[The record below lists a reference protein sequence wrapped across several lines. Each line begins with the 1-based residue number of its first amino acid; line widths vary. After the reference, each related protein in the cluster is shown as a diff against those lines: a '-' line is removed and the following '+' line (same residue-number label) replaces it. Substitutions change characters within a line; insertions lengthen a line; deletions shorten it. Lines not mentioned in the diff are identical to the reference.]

1 MILNTRKSFSSALSL
16 LLFLSAFNLS
26 ACAQLR
32 RPSDG
37 DTTPKSVTISQAPK
51 ATEPGQ
57 TVPAEPIGIKK
68 GDILLAY
75 PRGENNNKIDAPA
88 TFLIGAVTPGK
99 RLLLDGQE
107 IKTNA
112 QGYFAQVVKLAFG
125 KNEFSLSVD
134 GQSADES
141 LKVTVE
147 RPAPPPMLATS
158 TFNILPES
166 LSPKEDMGVTAGDI
180 IQLAARGTPGGIV
193 TAKFGGRTVAL
204 KPAVQKRKDGKT
216 TVNLGLA
223 TTFGVSFQRS
233 PSALKDLYLGF
244 YKVAP
249 GDTFQNAEVTFTLQ
263 KSPAKGAQSVQA
275 KAKGK
280 LSVVQQP
287 VLLTTSHKDTIVR
300 LGPGEARTTP
310 LPEGVRL
317 MSDGYLG
324 QWWRLDLAPGKHV
337 WIAKE
342 DMVVDDE
349 INNPP
354 LSKVS
359 TVNLETDAYG
369 ARIAIPLNQK
379 LPYQIEQDLSGGK
392 LSLHIFGITSDTDF
406 VTSDQKPQDSACA
419 RLIDYVTWRQKSDRH
434 YELIAQLKN
443 KDQWGFYA
451 DYEDNTLVLHI
462 KTAPPIDLASGNLK
476 GLTVCVDPGH
486 GGKESG
492 AIACSG
498 VKEAT
503 LNYALGKQF
512 QLALEA
518 LGATV
523 IMTRDENQYAGL
535 QDRVDTAI
543 ASKADMLISVHNN
556 SLPDGRDPWKEHGSS
571 SYWYHPQSM
580 GLASLARERLV
591 RDGGLKDFGTRYQ
604 NLALCRPSNMLACL
618 IEVGFVINPDELT
631 ALQDPKFQAT
641 VGKSLAE
648 SVKAYI
654 YQKLAAQKNNNTG
667 SANGNQ

>member
-1 MILNTRKSFSSALSL
+1 MILNTRKSFASALGL
-16 LLFLSAFNLS
+16 LIFLSAFNLS

-32 RPSDG
+32 RASDA
-37 DTTPKSVTISQAPK
+37 DATQKSTPIAQAPK
-51 ATEPGQ
+51 STEQEQAVQP
-57 TVPAEPIGIKK
+57 EPIGIKK

-88 TFLIGAVTPGK
+88 TFLIGSVTPGK
-99 RLLLDGQE
+99 RLLVDGQE
-107 IKTNA
+107 IKVNA
-112 QGYFAQVVKLAFG
+112 QGYFAHVVKLAFG
-125 KNEFSLSVD
+125 KNEFALSVD
-134 GQSADES
+134 GQAEDEG
-141 LKVTVE
+141 LKVSVE
-147 RPAPPPMLATS
+147 RPAPPPVLATT

-166 LSPKEDMGVTAGDI
+166 LTPKEDMGVTAGDI
-180 IQLAARGTPGGIV
+180 IQFAARGTPGGIV
-193 TAKFGGRTVAL
+193 TARFGGHTVAL
-204 KPAVQKRKDGKT
+204 KPAVQKRKDGKS

-249 GDTFQNAEVTFTLQ
+249 SDTFQNAEVTFNLQ
-263 KSPAKGAQSVQA
+263 KSPVKGAQSVQA

-287 VLLTTSHKDTIVR
+287 ILLSTSHKDTIVR

-317 MSDGYLG
+317 MADGYLG

-342 DMVVDDE
+342 DMTADDE

-369 ARIAIPLNQK
+369 ARIAVPLNQK
-379 LPYQIEQDLSGGK
+379 LPYQIEQDLPGGK

-419 RLIDYVTWRQKSDRH
+419 KLIDFVSWRQKSDRH
-434 YELIAQLKN
+434 YELVAQLKS

-462 KTAPPIDLASGNLK
+462 KTAPPVDIASGTLK
-476 GLTVCVDPGH
+476 GLTICVDPGH

-498 VKEAT
+498 MKEAT

-512 QLALEA
+512 QSALEA

-523 IMTRDENQYAGL
+523 IMTRDANQYAGL

-543 ASKADMLISVHNN
+543 AAKADMLISVHCN

-571 SYWYHPQSM
+571 SYWYHQQSM
-580 GLASLARERLV
+580 GLANLARERLV

-618 IEVGFVINPDELT
+618 IEVGFVINPDELA

-648 SVKAYI
+648 SVRAYT
-654 YQKLAAQKNNNTG
+654 YQKLAASKSSKIDLPNSN
-667 SANGNQ
+667 

>member
-1 MILNTRKSFSSALSL
+1 MNFKTRISFSYSLSM
-16 LLFLSAFNLS
+16 LLFMSAFNLG
-26 ACAQLR
+26 ACAQLKR
-32 RPSDG
+32 GTETDDASKA
-37 DTTPKSVTISQAPK
+37 KSISQ
-51 ATEPGQ
+51 
-57 TVPAEPIGIKK
+57 VPASSEPEPVIPSEPVGIKK

-88 TFLIGAVTPGK
+88 TFLIGSVTAGK
-99 RLLLDGQE
+99 KLLLDGQE
-107 IKTNA
+107 VKTNA

-125 KNEFSLSVD
+125 KNDFNLHVD
-134 GQSADES
+134 GQGASDG

-147 RPAPPPMLATS
+147 RPAPPPVLS
-158 TFNILPES
+158 TNSFNILPES
-166 LSPKEDMGVTAGDI
+166 LSPKEDIGVTAGDI
-180 IQLAARGTPGGIV
+180 IQIAARATPGCIV
-193 TAKFGGRTVAL
+193 TAKFGGHTVAL

-223 TTFGVSFQRS
+223 TTFGVTFQRS

-249 GDTFQNAEVTFTLQ
+249 NDNFQNANVIFTLQ
-263 KSPAKGAQSVQA
+263 KSAAKGAQSIQA
-275 KAKGK
+275 KAEGK
-280 LSVVQQP
+280 VSVVQQP
-287 VLLTTSHKDTIVR
+287 ILLSTAHKDTIVR
-300 LGPGEARTTP
+300 LGPGQARTTP

-317 MSDGYLG
+317 MADGYLG
-324 QWWRLDLAPGKHV
+324 QWWRLDLAPGRHV

-342 DMVVDDE
+342 DMVADEE
-349 INNPP
+349 INNVP

-359 TVNLETDAYG
+359 TVNLETDSYG
-369 ARIAIPLNQK
+369 ARVVVPLNQK

-406 VTSDQKPQDSACA
+406 VTSDQKPSDSACA
-419 RLIDYVTWRQKSDRH
+419 KLIDYVTWRQKSDRH
-434 YELIAQLKN
+434 YELVTQLKS

-451 DYEDNTLVLHI
+451 DYEENSLVLHI
-462 KTAPPIDLASGNLK
+462 KTPPPIDVESGTLK
-476 GLTVCVDPGH
+476 GLTICVDPGH
-486 GGKESG
+486 GGKEPG

-512 QLALEA
+512 QNALEA
-518 LGATV
+518 LGAKV
-523 IMTRDENQYAGL
+523 IMTRTAEQYAGL
-535 QDRVDTAI
+535 QERVDTAI

-571 SYWYHPQSM
+571 SYWYHTQSM
-580 GLASLARERLV
+580 GLANLARERLV
-591 RDGGLKDFGTRYQ
+591 KDGGLKDFGTRYQ

-618 IEVGFVINPDELT
+618 VEVGFVINPDELS
-631 ALQDPKFQAT
+631 ALQDPKFQET

-648 SVKAYI
+648 SVKTFL
-654 YQKLAAQKNNNTG
+654 YQKLGGLQNNQPSPAA
-667 SANGNQ
+667 NQ